1 MEKRFVERFISSR
14 KDYFHPSQL
23 YVVEDKLLA
32 ADDRKQNAV
41 QDVQLQNPTIFMIVS
56 ILFGW
61 LGFDRF
67 LIGDKV
73 MGIVKLCTLGGLGLL
88 TLLDWI
94 RGGSVVREKNFKAVM
109 NVLE

>member
-1 MEKRFVERFISSR
+1 
-14 KDYFHPSQL
+14 
-23 YVVEDKLLA
+23 
-32 ADDRKQNAV
+32 
-41 QDVQLQNPTIFMIVS
+41 
-56 ILFGW
+56 
-61 LGFDRF
+61 
-67 LIGDKV
+67 